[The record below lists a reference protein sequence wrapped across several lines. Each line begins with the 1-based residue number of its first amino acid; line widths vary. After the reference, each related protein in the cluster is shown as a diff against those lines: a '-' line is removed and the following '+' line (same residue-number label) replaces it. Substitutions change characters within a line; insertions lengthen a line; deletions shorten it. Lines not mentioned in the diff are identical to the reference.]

1 MAIGMEINL
10 RKPSVRSDLKTKY
23 LEQKNKDRKSGPYD
37 IGKR

>member
-1 MAIGMEINL
+1 MAIGMEKNL
-10 RKPSVRSDLKTKY
+10 RKPSVRSYLKKY